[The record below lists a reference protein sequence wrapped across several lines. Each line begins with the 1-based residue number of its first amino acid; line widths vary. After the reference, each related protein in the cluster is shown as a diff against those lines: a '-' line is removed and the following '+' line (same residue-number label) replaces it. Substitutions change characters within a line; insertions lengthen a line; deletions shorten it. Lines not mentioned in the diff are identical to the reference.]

1 MAATYGYQEVIPRRA
16 AVAWLSQQL
25 YVDEQNIVT
34 PQGTFQVLNLKY
46 QGKNMWFWRANQTMD
61 WYRHNSAEAYQHHR
75 QEQRSTWPGPV
86 VVSSK
91 HQWHSAPHD
100 QGGKGQD
107 ADAWSNWN
115 SQQQYKG
122 RNWKANK

>member
-1 MAATYGYQEVIPRRA
+1 M
-16 AVAWLSQQL
+16 AWLSQQL

-34 PQGTFQVLNLKY
+34 PQGTFQVLNLKH

-61 WYRHNSAEAYQHHR
+61 WFRHNSAEAYQHHR
-75 QEQRSTWPGPV
+75 QEQRTNWPGPV
-86 VVSSK
+86 LVSAK
-91 HQWHSAPHD
+91 HQWHSGTND
-100 QGGKGQD
+100 QVGKGHD
-107 ADAWSNWN
+107 ADAWSSWN